1 MHGGRMKDLKTIS
14 LTVDKEVWMIDTEFL
29 QSSWKCIWGNGCK
42 GINQEPDPEAG
53 LGCCSVGAQ
62 MLDADEAMLITAIGR
77 SLPSEYFQNHLAAKE
92 GVLNSENTATR
103 LERNA
108 CIFLNHPDFVGGA
121 GCALHLA
128 AISEDERPMDYKP
141 SVCWQLP
148 LKVDRSNMQP
158 TLRPWNR
165 SDWGDG
171 GDSIGWCCSERSE
184 SPESFKGEQPVFI
197 SLAHELTA
205 LVGEIAYAEL
215 AEQLTKPEKSL

>member
-1 MHGGRMKDLKTIS
+1 
-14 LTVDKEVWMIDTEFL
+14 
-29 QSSWKCIWGNGCK
+29 
-42 GINQEPDPEAG
+42 
-53 LGCCSVGAQ
+53 